1 MIKTKTPA
9 PIDLILETSSAL
21 FICGA
26 AFAVISLFI
35 RGIHD
40 LTALVVATSLPAAA
54 SLLLLIAALLAPGI
68 YAVRRL
74 AFPLNVT
81 LPLIHGSI
89 IFMLAELTKGS
100 FGMEQPPSKL
110 MPALAWDSL
119 PFLALAVVFQIV
131 LLSLLSA
138 MKGPVQPT
146 ETSPEPER

>member
-40 LTALVVATSLPAAA
+40 LTGLVVATSLPAAA

-81 LPLIHGSI
+81 LPLIHGSM

-119 PFLALAVVFQIV
+119 PFLALSVAFQIV
-131 LLSLLSA
+131 LLSLLAA
-138 MKGPVQPT
+138 MKGPVQPSENT
-146 ETSPEPER
+146 LEPER